1 MAQSKAAVVIN
12 YTENEIAAI
21 EILNANKGN
30 KLSAKE
36 LGISTAILT
45 SLGKKA
51 VDPRPMAEGVER
63 VVVYKEDFNGVCEH
77 CGAKQSYKLYW
88 VE

>member
-1 MAQSKAAVVIN
+1 MATSKAALTIT
-12 YTENEIAAI
+12 YTDNELAAI
-21 EILNANKGN
+21 EILRANRGVH
-30 KLSAKE
+30 LSAKD

-51 VDPRPMAEGVER
+51 IDPRPMADGVER
-63 VVVYKEDFNGVCEH
+63 VVINKEDFNGVCEH

-88 VE
+88 ME

>member
-1 MAQSKAAVVIN
+1 MAQSKAAAVIT
-12 YTENEIAAI
+12 YTDNELAAI
-21 EILNANKGN
+21 EILKANAGH

-51 VDPRPMAEGVER
+51 VDERPMGEGFER
-63 VVVYKEDFNGVCEH
+63 VVVYKEDYNGVCEH
-77 CGAKQSYKLYW
+77 CGAKQNYKLYW

>member
-1 MAQSKAAVVIN
+1 MATSKAATVIT
-12 YTENEIAAI
+12 YTENELSAI

-36 LGISTAILT
+36 LGIPTAILT

-63 VVVYKEDFNGVCEH
+63 VVVLKEDYNGTCEH

>member
-1 MAQSKAAVVIN
+1 MAKVEVLT
-12 YTENEIAAI
+12 YTENELKAI
-21 EILNANKGN
+21 EILKANAGEH
-30 KLSAKE
+30 LSAKE
-36 LGISTAILT
+36 LGIATAVLT
-45 SLGKKA
+45 SLQKKA

-63 VVVYKEDFNGVCEH
+63 VVVLKEDYNGVCEH